1 VRGKARSLAV
11 RGSAGRAP
19 SAGGLIFAAGSRH
32 PEASVPSPS
41 VARQLARYF
50 LNGLLVVA
58 PAGLT
63 LYVCWLVFRTVDGW
77 LALPIPGA
85 GFVVTLALITL
96 LGYLARN
103 FITQTL
109 LGWLDELFT
118 RVPFVRLLY
127 SALRDLTEALVG
139 GKKRFGRPVMVRVGA
154 PGGEMRVLGFVTQE
168 DAAVVGAP
176 GQLAVYLPQSYNFAG
191 QTVVVPRERVEDVR
205 LAGSEVMTFIVSGG
219 VTEIERSEK

>member
-1 VRGKARSLAV
+1 MS
-11 RGSAGRAP
+11 
-19 SAGGLIFAAGSRH
+19 
-32 PEASVPSPS
+32 SPS

-58 PAGLT
+58 PAGVT
-63 LYVCWLVFRTVDGW
+63 LYVCWWVFRTVDGW

-85 GFVVTLALITL
+85 GFIVTIGLITL

-109 LGWLDELFT
+109 LGWVDDLLN

-139 GKKRFGRPVMVRVGA
+139 GKKRFGRPVLVQLGVGPPA
-154 PGGEMRVLGFVTQE
+154 GLRVLGFVTRE
-168 DAAVVGAP
+168 DTTELGAAGH
-176 GQLAVYLPQSYNFAG
+176 LAVYLPQSYNFAG
-191 QTVVVPRERVEDVR
+191 QTVIVPKDRVENVA

-219 VTEIERSEK
+219 VTEIEGGT

>member
-1 VRGKARSLAV
+1 MS
-11 RGSAGRAP
+11 
-19 SAGGLIFAAGSRH
+19 
-32 PEASVPSPS
+32 SPS

-77 LALPIPGA
+77 LALPIPGV
-85 GFVVTLALITL
+85 GFIVTIALITL

-103 FITQTL
+103 FVTQTL
-109 LGWLDELFT
+109 LGWVDDLLN

-139 GKKRFGRPVMVRVGA
+139 GKKRFGRPVLVRLGA
-154 PGGEMRVLGFVTQE
+154 GPAAGLRVLGFVTRE
-168 DAAVVGAP
+168 DATELGAP
-176 GQLAVYLPQSYNFAG
+176 GHLAVYLPQSYNFAG
-191 QTVVVPRERVEDVR
+191 QTVIVPKDRVENVA

-219 VTEIERSEK
+219 VTEIEVGGSAGVGGG

>member
-1 VRGKARSLAV
+1 MS
-11 RGSAGRAP
+11 
-19 SAGGLIFAAGSRH
+19 
-32 PEASVPSPS
+32 SPS

-85 GFVVTLALITL
+85 GFVVTIALITL

-109 LGWLDELFT
+109 LGWLDDLFN

-127 SALRDLTEALVG
+127 TALRDLTEALVG
-139 GKKRFGRPVMVRVGA
+139 GKKRFGRPVLVQLGHGPAVGL
-154 PGGEMRVLGFVTQE
+154 RVLGFVTRE
-168 DAAVVGAP
+168 DVTELGAS
-176 GQLAVYLPQSYNFAG
+176 GHVAVYLPQSYNFAG
-191 QTVVVPRERVEDVR
+191 QTVIVPRDRVENVA

-219 VTEIERSEK
+219 VTEIERE

>member
-1 VRGKARSLAV
+1 MS
-11 RGSAGRAP
+11 
-19 SAGGLIFAAGSRH
+19 
-32 PEASVPSPS
+32 SPS

-58 PAGLT
+58 PAGVT
-63 LYVCWLVFRTVDGW
+63 LYVCWWVFRTVDGW
-77 LALPIPGA
+77 LALPVPGA
-85 GFVVTLALITL
+85 GFVVTIALITL

-109 LGWLDELFT
+109 LGWLDDLFT

-139 GKKRFGRPVMVRVGA
+139 GKKRFGRPVMVELGSGA
-154 PGGEMRVLGFVTQE
+154 AAGLRVLGFVTRE
-168 DAAVVGAP
+168 DATELGAA
-176 GQLAVYLPQSYNFAG
+176 GHVAVYLPQSYNFAG
-191 QTVVVPRERVEDVR
+191 QTVIVPKDRVENVA

-219 VTEIERSEK
+219 VTEIEGGA

>member
-1 VRGKARSLAV
+1 MS
-11 RGSAGRAP
+11 
-19 SAGGLIFAAGSRH
+19 
-32 PEASVPSPS
+32 SPS

-85 GFVVTLALITL
+85 GFVVTIALITL

-127 SALRDLTEALVG
+127 SAL
-139 GKKRFGRPVMVRVGA
+139 
-154 PGGEMRVLGFVTQE
+154 
-168 DAAVVGAP
+168 
-176 GQLAVYLPQSYNFAG
+176 
-191 QTVVVPRERVEDVR
+191 
-205 LAGSEVMTFIVSGG
+205 SGG
-219 VTEIERSEK
+219 VMILALLAVNWWPTYGWTGGAALLLCFFVLAGLGSVRGERQSLRDRDLIEYGAVFIGGLLILAITL